1 MNRTAWRFMPVV
13 LLLLLMFSLPVN
25 AQESK
30 ATEPDPKATFK
41 RMTDFLAQVQQLSVT
56 VESEFDVVQDSGEKY
71 SFGETRTIVIRRPNH
86 FRIDTAKRDGDKSGT
101 IFNGKDITS
110 FDVTENVYATVAKSG
125 SVDDAIVYFID
136 DLDMRMPLAELFSN
150 TLVKTLP
157 ERVLTADYIEQA
169 TIAGVPCD
177 HIGIHGERVGFQVW
191 VAQGDRPLPQRVII
205 TYERAEG
212 QPQYRAQFNE
222 WNLSPTAPDS
232 LFVFTPPDGA
242 TKIAFVPRRS
252 DAEPPE

>member
-1 MNRTAWRFMPVV
+1 MPI
-13 LLLLLMFSLPVN
+13 LLLSLLMFGLPVN

-30 ATEPDPKATFK
+30 TTEPDPKVIFK
-41 RMTDFLAQVQQLSVT
+41 RMTDFLSQIQQLSVT
-56 VESEFDVVQDSGEKY
+56 IESEFDVMQDSGEKY
-71 SFGETRTIVIRRPNH
+71 SFGETRTIVIRRPGH

-110 FDVTENVYATVAKSG
+110 FDLTENVYASVAKSG

-136 DLDMRMPLAELFSN
+136 DLDMRMPLAELFSS

-157 ERVLTADYIEQA
+157 ERVLTADYIERA

-177 HIGIHGERVGFQVW
+177 HIGIHGERIGFQVW

-212 QPQYRAQFNE
+212 QPQYRAQFSE

-242 TKIAFVPRRS
+242 TKIAFAPRRS